1 MATKILSIDGGGTRG
16 LFPATVLTEIERA
29 SGKKITDIFDVIIGS
44 ATGGIIAS
52 ALAGGID
59 IEVVQDVY
67 LNKAR
72 AILPYEFFRQAKLLN
87 PLNFFRSRYSNVGL
101 KRELEWILGTHQT
114 LNTVYERFGEDT
126 IFLFP
131 SLSLNPI
138 IGPRDIT
145 SFQPV
150 IFNSAYHRDK
160 SEKLVDVAMKTSAAV
175 INLPVYDHHI
185 EGGNYANDP
194 SVFGLSFAL
203 DGKPDREG
211 ISRLSNGKL
220 GLDEKASDIHLLSLG
235 CGSDGKSYISK
246 SKLKGRLDWGL
257 GKWQRYLI
265 SLVID
270 SNMVANEYLS
280 RQILPEG
287 NFLRVNAYYKDH
299 DSPEI
304 LRNKKLAIDVTD
316 EEQLKAIKAYAEAT
330 FERDR
335 DEILDFI

>member
-1 MATKILSIDGGGTRG
+1 MATNILSIDGGGTRG
-16 LFPATVLTEIERA
+16 LFPATVLTEIEKA
-29 SGKKITDIFDVIIGS
+29 TGKKITEIFDVIIGS

-52 ALAGGID
+52 ALAAGID
-59 IEVVQDVY
+59 IEVVQDIY
-67 LNKAR
+67 LNKAKS
-72 AILPYEFFRQAKLLN
+72 ILPYEFKRQFFLLN
-87 PLNFFRSRYSNVGL
+87 PLNLFRSKYSNEGL
-101 KRELEWILGTHQT
+101 KKELNRIIGADET
-114 LNTVYERFGEDT
+114 LNTVHDRFGEDT

-160 SEKLVDVAMKTSAAV
+160 AEKLIDVALKTSAAV

-203 DGKPDREG
+203 DGKQDTEG
-211 ISRLSNGKL
+211 VSRLSNGKL
-220 GLDEKASDIHLLSLG
+220 GLGKSADDIRLLSLG

-246 SKLKGRLDWGL
+246 SKLKGRQDWGL
-257 GKWQRYLI
+257 LKWQAYLI

-270 SNMVANEYLS
+270 SNMVANQYLS

-287 NFLRVNAYYKDH
+287 NFLRINAYYKDH
-299 DSPEI
+299 DAPEI

-316 EEQLKAIKAYAEAT
+316 PEQLKAIKQYAEET
-330 FERDR
+330 FERQQA
-335 DEILDFI
+335 EILGFI